1 MQCKTKTSIAK
12 DNKDINPK
20 GNVNTIV
27 EEKQSETYPEPED
40 TPECLHQ
47 FQSALPRNLSV
58 IPNHMLMNK
67 DKKGKAREAGG
78 MNNEETGKSYIF
90 AQHYRSKP
98 FHFF

>member
-1 MQCKTKTSIAK
+1 M
-12 DNKDINPK
+12 
-20 GNVNTIV
+20 
-27 EEKQSETYPEPED
+27 EEKQSETYHEPED

-78 MNNEETGKSYIF
+78 MNTEETGKSYIF
-90 AQHYRSKP
+90 AQNYRSKSFP
-98 FHFF
+98 IKLFLIYFIDFLLFFISLR